1 MCQYK
6 KVFLNQCRRYIV
18 MASIQG
24 KEDRVEEAAVR
35 VAVSEPS
42 SSDANRERRRTY
54 YQERA
59 KMEEESATYTR
70 EGKEVAKEKTS
81 SVANTAAKKARECK
95 DLALGKAIQYK
106 DYAAEK
112 VREANDS
119 TLEKAGEY
127 KDYAIAEKAKET
139 KAVTME
145 KAREGKDSAIG
156 KISELK
162 ELAVDAAKRAKDLLS
177 VKSKEEAMIS
187 TMECGSFEL
196 HQSLTGNGHTLTDNP
211 HNFSLSKPWPI
222 LPSYLPWPL
231 NPNVPFRSCESYFG
245 NGFTRRIDLLKSS
258 LSHHRTG
265 GWFRCFY
272 SEMLRSS
279 ICEGGRVRMHPDK
292 IRMSIGGERLE
303 AVMGRGED
311 EELPVFESGAFD
323 VEVVDRSSHGRKLVD
338 DEFLN
343 QYVQFGADSLHT
355 MRGLVD
361 SVKLVGASDLQCSE

>member
-1 MCQYK
+1 MRVQ
-6 KVFLNQCRRYIV
+6 VYI
-18 MASIQG
+18 
-24 KEDRVEEAAVR
+24 RL
-35 VAVSEPS
+35 
-42 SSDANRERRRTY
+42 
-54 YQERA
+54 
-59 KMEEESATYTR
+59 KM
-70 EGKEVAKEKTS
+70 
-81 SVANTAAKKARECK
+81 
-95 DLALGKAIQYK
+95 
-106 DYAAEK
+106 
-112 VREANDS
+112 
-119 TLEKAGEY
+119 LE
-127 KDYAIAEKAKET
+127 
-139 KAVTME
+139 
-145 KAREGKDSAIG
+145 
-156 KISELK
+156 
-162 ELAVDAAKRAKDLLS
+162 
-177 VKSKEEAMIS
+177 S

-222 LPSYLPWPL
+222 LPSYLPWSL

-258 LSHHRTG
+258 LSHHQTG

-272 SEMLRSS
+272 SETLRSS

-343 QYVQFGADSLHT
+343 QYVQFGANSQHT

-361 SVKLVGASDLQCSE
+361 SVKLVGASDFQCSEILLGRGLYSYAFPAHDSYAFTKNGRGFDTWVEEVLTDSSFKQILKSASMNGAIVASTGLNVKREPS

>member
-1 MCQYK
+1 
-6 KVFLNQCRRYIV
+6 
-18 MASIQG
+18 
-24 KEDRVEEAAVR
+24 
-35 VAVSEPS
+35 
-42 SSDANRERRRTY
+42 
-54 YQERA
+54 
-59 KMEEESATYTR
+59 
-70 EGKEVAKEKTS
+70 
-81 SVANTAAKKARECK
+81 
-95 DLALGKAIQYK
+95 
-106 DYAAEK
+106 
-112 VREANDS
+112 
-119 TLEKAGEY
+119 
-127 KDYAIAEKAKET
+127 
-139 KAVTME
+139 
-145 KAREGKDSAIG
+145 
-156 KISELK
+156 
-162 ELAVDAAKRAKDLLS
+162 
-177 VKSKEEAMIS
+177 
-187 TMECGSFEL
+187 MECRSFEL

-222 LPSYLPWPL
+222 LPSYLPWSL

-245 NGFTRRIDLLKSS
+245 NGFTHRIDLLKSS

-272 SEMLRSS
+272 SETLRSS

-343 QYVQFGADSLHT
+343 QYVQFGADSQHT

-361 SVKLVGASDLQCSE
+361 SVNDFVTGISSFASELGIGVCDCRDGIEMGVRAVVAEQVFDEGDETSFVIVMGSSIVAMFLLQNLASNTVLYCICIARLCMVNWLGILL

>member
-1 MCQYK
+1 
-6 KVFLNQCRRYIV
+6 
-18 MASIQG
+18 
-24 KEDRVEEAAVR
+24 
-35 VAVSEPS
+35 
-42 SSDANRERRRTY
+42 
-54 YQERA
+54 
-59 KMEEESATYTR
+59 
-70 EGKEVAKEKTS
+70 
-81 SVANTAAKKARECK
+81 
-95 DLALGKAIQYK
+95 
-106 DYAAEK
+106 
-112 VREANDS
+112 
-119 TLEKAGEY
+119 
-127 KDYAIAEKAKET
+127 
-139 KAVTME
+139 
-145 KAREGKDSAIG
+145 
-156 KISELK
+156 
-162 ELAVDAAKRAKDLLS
+162 
-177 VKSKEEAMIS
+177 
-187 TMECGSFEL
+187 MECGSFEL

-222 LPSYLPWPL
+222 LPSYLPWSL

-272 SEMLRSS
+272 SETLRSS

-343 QYVQFGADSLHT
+343 QYVQFGADSQHT

-361 SVKLVGASDLQCSE
+361 SVKLVGASDFQCSEPRTQKLERIADDLLSLNKLERFDYSVLFRLKMGLDQYGPAVSGLGGSPSSDSAAGPGSGAAEAKVEKTAFDVKLEKFDAAAKIKVIKEVRAFTDLGLKEAKDLVEKAPVVVKKGVAKEEADSIVEKLKALGATVMLE